1 MDYIGTGNHNMAVF
15 KCKMCGGALEIAEG
29 ATVAECAFC
38 GTKQTVPRL
47 TDEKRTN
54 LYDRANHFRRI
65 GDYDK
70 AMALYEQILAED
82 ATDAEAYWSIV
93 LCRYGIEYVEDP
105 TTHKR
110 VPTVHRAQYTS
121 ILADED
127 YLSALS
133 HADGYQRDVLE
144 SEAKEIDRLQ
154 KEILAISKKEKP
166 FDVFICYKETGDDGA
181 RTKDSVL
188 AQDLYFALT
197 NEGLKVFF
205 ARITLEDKL
214 GSAYEPYIFAA
225 LNSAKVMVVLGTKP
239 EHFKAVWVKNEW
251 SRYLSLMREGAQKT
265 LIPAYRDMDPYDL
278 PDDFSHLQALDM
290 SRIGFLQDLVR
301 GIRKILDS
309 DRLAAEKTAATATAT
324 VAPSA
329 NNPTS
334 IAPLLKRA
342 RLFVED
348 GDWNSANEYCE
359 RVLDADPECADAYFL
374 KLLAARQCR
383 NADAL
388 VEAAVPIAD
397 DPNYRKALRFATEE
411 TKTEWVNYS
420 ALIVKRI
427 QAQEDARKES
437 IYTRVL
443 KNTKSANIDDVT
455 LRQAISE
462 LNTIKGYKDVDHVI
476 AELEKRLAQW
486 YEDKRAAAIYA
497 QKLREK
503 QKRKNRRIVIAIC
516 ATVVIV
522 LAVLIASVV
531 YQQAPVEIDGLRLV
545 RKENGYKVTGTTETL
560 DTYVIPSEC
569 HGKPVIAIGM
579 GAFENKT
586 NVKSVTIPSS
596 VTSIGEKAFYGCTRL
611 TSISIPNSVT
621 SIGSSAFSGCS
632 SLISLTIPFVGG
644 SASATGASY
653 MTLFGYI
660 FGGFSYIGGTETK
673 QYCSSSSY
681 MTYYIPT
688 TLREVTVTGGQL
700 LYGAFSGCTRLTSV
714 TIGNSVTSIERYAFY
729 DCTGLTSVTIGNN
742 VTSIGEYAFCG
753 CSNLA
758 SVTFANTTGWYFT
771 NNREASSGSPIW
783 VENTATNARNLRETY
798 SDYYWKRL

>member
-54 LYDRANHFRRI
+54 LYDRANHFRRL

-309 DRLAAEKTAATATAT
+309 DRPAASKTAATAAT
-324 VAPSA
+324 SAAPSA
-329 NNPTS
+329 NSAS

-348 GDWNSANEYCE
+348 GDWNSANE
-359 RVLDADPECADAYFL
+359 
-374 KLLAARQCR
+374 
-383 NADAL
+383 
-388 VEAAVPIAD
+388 
-397 DPNYRKALRFATEE
+397 
-411 TKTEWVNYS
+411 
-420 ALIVKRI
+420 
-427 QAQEDARKES
+427 
-437 IYTRVL
+437 
-443 KNTKSANIDDVT
+443 
-455 LRQAISE
+455 
-462 LNTIKGYKDVDHVI
+462 
-476 AELEKRLAQW
+476 
-486 YEDKRAAAIYA
+486 
-497 QKLREK
+497 
-503 QKRKNRRIVIAIC
+503 
-516 ATVVIV
+516 
-522 LAVLIASVV
+522 
-531 YQQAPVEIDGLRLV
+531 
-545 RKENGYKVTGTTETL
+545 
-560 DTYVIPSEC
+560 
-569 HGKPVIAIGM
+569 
-579 GAFENKT
+579 
-586 NVKSVTIPSS
+586 
-596 VTSIGEKAFYGCTRL
+596 
-611 TSISIPNSVT
+611 
-621 SIGSSAFSGCS
+621 
-632 SLISLTIPFVGG
+632 
-644 SASATGASY
+644 
-653 MTLFGYI
+653 
-660 FGGFSYIGGTETK
+660 
-673 QYCSSSSY
+673 
-681 MTYYIPT
+681 
-688 TLREVTVTGGQL
+688 
-700 LYGAFSGCTRLTSV
+700 
-714 TIGNSVTSIERYAFY
+714 
-729 DCTGLTSVTIGNN
+729 
-742 VTSIGEYAFCG
+742 
-753 CSNLA
+753 
-758 SVTFANTTGWYFT
+758 
-771 NNREASSGSPIW
+771 
-783 VENTATNARNLRETY
+783 
-798 SDYYWKRL
+798 